1 LLNSIGELVIID
13 ESIFMPIETWFP
25 LAIYYEDLLDAPKHQ
40 QTLLATVLQLERD
53 GAERRNYP
61 EMAWTG
67 DLHGVEQIHTNPDF
81 AWIVEQVER
90 HTAIY
95 LLQLGVD
102 LTLVDLYIQ
111 RAWPIV
117 SRTEQEIGAHCHNTA
132 HISAVYYIKVPAEG
146 TYDPGRLVFFD
157 DARVNE
163 VSPGLGS
170 ENTDILAED
179 NYFNQL
185 QTAYTPVE
193 GRLLMFPA
201 KQRHAVTMNETED
214 LRVSLSFDIVLTA
227 TGLASGAYEFLTPPP
242 QQWQKFK
249 SVRPSR

>member
-1 LLNSIGELVIID
+1 
-13 ESIFMPIETWFP
+13 
-25 LAIYYEDLLDAPKHQ
+25 
-40 QTLLATVLQLERD
+40 
-53 GAERRNYP
+53 
-61 EMAWTG
+61 
-67 DLHGVEQIHTNPDF
+67 TNPAF

-95 LLQLGVD
+95 LLELGVD
-102 LTLVDLYIQ
+102 LPKLDLYIQ

-185 QTAYTPVE
+185 QTAYIPVA
-193 GRLLMFPA
+193 GRLMMFPA

-227 TGLASGAYEFLTPPP
+227 TGAASGAYEFLTPPP

-249 SVRPSR
+249 SVRPSL